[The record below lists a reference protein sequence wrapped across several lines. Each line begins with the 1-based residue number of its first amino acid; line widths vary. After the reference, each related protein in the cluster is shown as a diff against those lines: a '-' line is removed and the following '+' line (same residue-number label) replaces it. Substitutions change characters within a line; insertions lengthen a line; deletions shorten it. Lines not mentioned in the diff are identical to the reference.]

1 MICARCEQKIRR
13 YSVRTKLVVIGV
25 MLLAAVTADL
35 VLRRCPEATVILSD
49 GPSCGEV
56 RP

>member
-13 YSVRTKLVVIGV
+13 YSVTTKLVVIGV
-25 MLLAAVTADL
+25 MLLIAVTADL
-35 VLRRCPEATVILSD
+35 VLRRCPETTITLSD
-49 GPSCGEV
+49 AGVCGEV